1 LYVSA
6 GSCVW
11 QQPHHLSLS
20 LSFLSPPLLHTHIH
34 TRVQSSFISLVC
46 PYCAYQNPR
55 WRGLEGHKMPRRTW
69 LQQRQVNKSLST
81 YIYIYIYIS
90 LSHTHTHALSHTHIH
105 THTHTRSVVI
115 HISCLPILYVPESEG
130 QMAVGRDDAEV
141 GMAATTAGEQV
152 SLSLSLSLSHTY
164 TRTLC
169 HTHTHI
175 HTRIHTR
182 VQPSYISL
190 VCPYCAYQNPKWTW
204 LKGE

>member
-1 LYVSA
+1 MVRELPNTTACTYVQ
-6 GSCVW
+6 V
-11 QQPHHLSLS
+11 HRTLTNTYTYTY
-20 LSFLSPPLLHTHIH
+20 TH
-34 TRVQSSFISLVC
+34 VQSSFKSIVC

-55 WRGLEGHKMPRRTW
+55 WRGLEGEKMPRRSW
-69 LQQRQVNKSLST
+69 LQQRQVNKSLSL
-81 YIYIYIYIS
+81 YIYIYIYRY
-90 LSHTHTHALSHTHIH
+90 HTHTYTRTLTQTHIH
-105 THTHTRSVVI
+105 THTRSVAI
-115 HISCLPILYVPESEG
+115 HISCLPILHVPESEG
-130 QMAVGRDDAEV
+130 QMAVGREDAEV

-152 SLSLSLSLSHTY
+152 SLSLSHTY